1 MGYTAA
7 MAQIRSIPIFVVAT
21 IVALLTAFA
30 TDHLRHRYSFI
41 MAGVC
46 VGVIGYSILLSMN
59 TVSVSVRYMACF
71 FITVGGYMAQPV
83 TLAWLSNQV
92 NYLLYSM
99 ELRY

>member
-30 TDHLRHRYSFI
+30 TDNLRHRYSFI

-59 TVSVSVRYMACF
+59 TVSVGIRYMACF

-92 NYLLYSM
+92 NYRLYSM
-99 ELRY
+99 DLRC